1 MNTKSEITEEV
12 IPAATVIVFRHA
24 ALGGPPELLMLERA
38 KSMRF
43 AGGAAVFPGGRVDP
57 ADFDLARRLL
67 PDADPD
73 DAAARIAA
81 VRETLEET
89 GLVIGLHERISASAA
104 AEARAML
111 LEQGSLAPVI
121 ASTGW
126 KLDLAALHPFAHW
139 CPNWAGAF
147 DTRFFI
153 TDLGT
158 GAVEVEPDASES
170 RSLFWTSA
178 QGALD
183 MDDRGDISVIFPT
196 RRNLERLAQFSSFG
210 EAHAQTLAIP
220 TRRIVPRKEER
231 DGEPHQVIPE
241 GLGYPITSQPWATMK
256 RG

>member
-1 MNTKSEITEEV
+1 MHNDSEITEKV
-12 IPAATVIVFRHA
+12 IPAATVIVFRQA
-24 ALGGPPELLMLERA
+24 ASGGPPELLMLERA
-38 KSMRF
+38 HGMRF

-57 ADFDLARRLL
+57 ADFEMASRLL
-67 PDADPD
+67 PDADPQ

-89 GLVIGLHERISASAA
+89 GLVIALHERISA
-104 AEARAML
+104 AEAAGARALL
-111 LEQGSLAPVI
+111 LEHGSLAPVI
-121 ASTGW
+121 ERTGW
-126 KLDLAALHPFAHW
+126 EFDLASLHPFAHW
-139 CPNWAGAF
+139 CPNRAGAF
-147 DTRFFI
+147 DTRFYI

-158 GAVEVEPDASES
+158 GAVEVEADAGES

-183 MDDRGDISVIFPT
+183 LDDRGDISVIFPT
-196 RRNLERLAQFSSFG
+196 RRNLERLAQFASFA

-220 TRRIVPRKEER
+220 TRRIVPRREDR

-241 GLGYPITSQPWATMK
+241 GLGYPVTSESWATIR